1 MKKLLAVLLIVALV
15 LPLAASVAVAQ
26 DKPYIAIVSKGFQH
40 QFWQVV
46 AKGAQAAAEQYGVE
60 ITFDGPPT
68 KCTFFGFTGG
78 GYSVAHIAAFH
89 YSAPKALFII
99 SG

>member
-68 KCTFFGFTGG
+68 E
-78 GYSVAHIAAFH
+78 SDIAIQVDMRSEEH
-89 YSAPKALFII
+89 TSELQ
-99 SG
+99 SR

>member
-40 QFWQVV
+40 QFW
-46 AKGAQAAAEQYGVE
+46 
-60 ITFDGPPT
+60 
-68 KCTFFGFTGG
+68 
-78 GYSVAHIAAFH
+78 
-89 YSAPKALFII
+89 
-99 SG
+99 

>member
-46 AKGAQAAAEQYGVE
+46 AKGAQAAAEKYGVE
-60 ITFDGPPT
+60 KFRRN
-68 KCTFFGFTGG
+68 
-78 GYSVAHIAAFH
+78 AFH
-89 YSAPKALFII
+89 NQSEAQKNRFGRL
-99 SG
+99 